1 MKILNFFK
9 NKIKEEI
16 KEEIKSPIKT
26 KVEFYYDNVLNILHL
41 DGIEYKF
48 TIESEERLQN
58 FEKDKILKLYKIE
71 NGINIFRT
79 RMFNTLLNFDRQV
92 IKFFLLVSQ
101 DKYNKVVINDFIK
114 YFDNLLKENKELEMS
129 LVVFIHEM
137 YSSYV
142 GGKNFQKELE
152 RRRIILNEKM
162 NQENTKNILT
172 LMKYMKDTAN
182 VNLEQEK
189 KNFIDL
195 VILKYPQILTDI
207 KKTMN

>member
-1 MKILNFFK
+1 MKILSFFK
-9 NKIKEEI
+9 KKKVEEV

-26 KVEFYYDNVLNILHL
+26 KVEFYYDNVLNVLHL

-58 FEKDKILKLYKIE
+58 FEKDKILKLYQIE
-71 NGINIFRT
+71 KGINIFRT

-101 DKYNKVVINDFIK
+101 EKYNKVVINDFVK

-137 YSSYV
+137 YSQYV

-152 RRRIILNEKM
+152 RRRIILKEKM
-162 NQENTKNILT
+162 FQEICLST
-172 LMKYMKDTAN
+172 LNLQKYMKGTVN
-182 VNLEQEK
+182 VELEQK
-189 KNFIDL
+189 LKDFTSL
-195 VILKYPQILTDI
+195 VISKFPQILKHT
-207 KKTMN
+207 KKI

>member
-1 MKILNFFK
+1 MKILSFFK
-9 NKIKEEI
+9 KKKVEEV

-26 KVEFYYDNVLNILHL
+26 KVEFYYDNVLNVLHL

-58 FEKDKILKLYKIE
+58 FEKDKILKLYQIE
-71 NGINIFRT
+71 KGINICRT

-101 DKYNKVVINDFIK
+101 GKYNKVVINDFVK

-137 YSSYV
+137 
-142 GGKNFQKELE
+142 
-152 RRRIILNEKM
+152 
-162 NQENTKNILT
+162 
-172 LMKYMKDTAN
+172 
-182 VNLEQEK
+182 
-189 KNFIDL
+189 
-195 VILKYPQILTDI
+195 
-207 KKTMN
+207 